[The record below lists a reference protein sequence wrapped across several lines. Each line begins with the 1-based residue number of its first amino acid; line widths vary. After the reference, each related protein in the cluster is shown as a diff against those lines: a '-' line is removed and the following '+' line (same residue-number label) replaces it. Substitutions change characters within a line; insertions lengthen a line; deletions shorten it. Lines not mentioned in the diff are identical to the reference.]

1 MMRID
6 IISAVPSLLESP
18 FNNSILKRAQEKKLV
33 KIKTHNLRDYS
44 SNKQKSIDDYAFG
57 GGAGMVLS
65 IEPVF
70 NCIQKLQKKTK
81 YDEII
86 YMTPDGEQ
94 LNQSYTNQLSLKKN
108 LIIICGH
115 YKGIDQRIRDHLITK
130 EISIGDYVLS
140 GGELPAAVLCDGIIR
155 LLPGVLNNETSALT
169 DSFQDN
175 LLAPPVYTR
184 PADFNGWKVPEIL
197 TSGNL
202 KAIEDWRDKKAIEI
216 TKNKRPDLSDKKNHK
231 NYKKPFNH
239 IKIILCNIAIL
250 KTRPMDRIKEI
261 SNELNEIK
269 QWPSFSSGDTITVT
283 YKIKEG
289 NKERLQ
295 SFQGTVLQRRS
306 SGTTETFTI
315 RKMSGGTG
323 VERIFPL
330 ASPFLEKIVVNK
342 EGAVRRSK
350 LFYLRERTGK
360 SARIKEKKTFSK
372 K

>member
-1 MMRID
+1 MRID

-70 NCIQKLQKKTK
+70 NRIQKLQKKTK

-86 YMTPDGEQ
+86 FMTPDGEQ

-216 TKNKRPDLSDKKNHK
+216 TKNKRPDLSDKKNH
-231 NYKKPFNH
+231 
-239 IKIILCNIAIL
+239 
-250 KTRPMDRIKEI
+250 
-261 SNELNEIK
+261 
-269 QWPSFSSGDTITVT
+269 
-283 YKIKEG
+283 
-289 NKERLQ
+289 
-295 SFQGTVLQRRS
+295 
-306 SGTTETFTI
+306 
-315 RKMSGGTG
+315 
-323 VERIFPL
+323 
-330 ASPFLEKIVVNK
+330 
-342 EGAVRRSK
+342 
-350 LFYLRERTGK
+350 
-360 SARIKEKKTFSK
+360 
-372 K
+372 